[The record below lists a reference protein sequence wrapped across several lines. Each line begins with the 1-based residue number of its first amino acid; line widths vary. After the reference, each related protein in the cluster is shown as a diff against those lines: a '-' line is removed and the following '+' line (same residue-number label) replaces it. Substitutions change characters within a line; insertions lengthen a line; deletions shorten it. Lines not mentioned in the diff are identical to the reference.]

1 MSSSPK
7 LEKQAKVSKVGK
19 LNSSHAKVPSAGA
32 THSNAVT
39 AGYRIISEGA
49 AARCA
54 MCVWQDITHVN
65 CRNRRCEVDFSPPK
79 WPTDML
85 HGPRQSLEQ
94 ACKEG
99 PGPGEEG
106 LISRCEIKARSPP
119 QAGGGSEQLRR
130 SWRPPEPI

>member
-85 HGPRQSLEQ
+85 EPGGILTGTQRPRDINRQF
-94 ACKEG
+94 
-99 PGPGEEG
+99 
-106 LISRCEIKARSPP
+106 SR
-119 QAGGGSEQLRR
+119 
-130 SWRPPEPI
+130 WT